1 MSVSGAIHKRQ
12 KEMDNLPPDAPQPRH
27 CHVAKRPDFQGYGF
41 NLHAEKAR
49 PGQFIGKVDAD
60 SPAEDAGLHEGDRI
74 VEVNGVN
81 ISQENHKQVVQRIKA
96 IPNETRLLV
105 VDKSTDDYYKKLG
118 IIIRSSMPNVLEKS
132 STNTTILSS
141 SSPIS
146 LTKNSEINGNLDN
159 SSAEAIV
166 EIAPPPFVPTI
177 NDNENQ
183 VNHEIENTVEN
194 ASPRSSKSSTASME
208 KKPMSVS
215 SDDGSSPRT
224 TPSPTTLERSD
235 SDRTDWDGLNLSLTA
250 REMRERIG
258 SKKKADPRKDK
269 LDMRKKFDII
279 QTL

>member
-1 MSVSGAIHKRQ
+1 
-12 KEMDNLPPDAPQPRH
+12 MDNLPPDAPQPRH

-208 KKPMSVS
+208 KVRQFL
-215 SDDGSSPRT
+215 GFHF
-224 TPSPTTLERSD
+224 
-235 SDRTDWDGLNLSLTA
+235 
-250 REMRERIG
+250 I
-258 SKKKADPRKDK
+258 
-269 LDMRKKFDII
+269 KFHSIF
-279 QTL
+279 L